1 MNFSTE
7 TASTPPS
14 GRRLPGRSHR
24 EYRRALRHSGLVRLM
39 KFGFPLIA
47 VLVFAGFFWA
57 SIFKATLP
65 DNFHFDRTAIQD
77 GKLVMSD
84 PVLTGENSK
93 GALYRLTARRAI
105 QDLSDV
111 NNVRLEKIHAS
122 LPIGDGKFATIE
134 AKSATYDRS
143 ADIIT
148 FDQPFQVDTQTGMT
162 AKLEGARFDVH
173 AGLLVS
179 KTPVM
184 ISSDEGKIVA
194 DSMRM
199 GDNGHT
205 IEFNDKVRMTLTPKA
220 LKATKED
227 EANR

>member
-1 MNFSTE
+1 MSFSAE
-7 TASTPPS
+7 TASMPAS
-14 GRRLPGRSHR
+14 GRRLPGRSHG
-24 EYRRALRHSGLVRLM
+24 EYRRALRHSALVRLM

-93 GALYRLTARRAI
+93 GAMYRLTARRAI

-111 NNVRLEKIHAS
+111 NDVRLEDIHAS

-134 AKSATYDRS
+134 ATSATYDRKD
-143 ADIIT
+143 DIIT
-148 FDQPFQVDTQTGMT
+148 FDQPFQVDSETGMT
-162 AKLEGARFDVH
+162 AKLESARFDVH
-173 AGLLVS
+173 AGLLIS
-179 KTPVM
+179 KTPVA
-184 ISSDEGKIVA
+184 ISSGQGSIVA

-199 GDNGHT
+199 GDNGH
-205 IEFNDKVRMTLTPKA
+205 IVEFNDKVRMTLSPKA
-220 LKATKED
+220 LKPEKDD